1 MGAWMGK
8 GFFLNFLDDFQF
20 STKNATISNCDI
32 SINLGYHGNL
42 KNVSFIKEILHIN
55 CKKAPKYGD
64 VKFMV
69 I

>member
-1 MGAWMGK
+1 MGEGSFW
-8 GFFLNFLDDFQF
+8 NFLDDFQF
-20 STKNATISNCDI
+20 STNNATISNCDI

-42 KNVSFIKEILHIN
+42 KNDSFIKRILHIN
-55 CKKAPKYGD
+55 CIKTPKYGD